1 MSDKFNID
9 DSILLDPDT
18 ARSNNIKKILT
29 GIAIL
34 VVLFLI
40 ILLTMKFINSGDTAT
55 NEPLVMPSEDV
66 IFTPKNSTTEKK
78 PAEQKTVVEIKTV
91 EKVEPKVIEIK
102 VAQESKKE
110 DIKPVVVE
118 TKQKEPKNVETK
130 QQTTQPIEP
139 KVVETKQPEPKKEVV
154 VVTANKTEVKKTQA
168 PRKKEPAKVETPKQE
183 VTKKEDVKKTNPTK
197 EEITKPTKTQSLD
210 KEASKQSPKP
220 TKKGTQISGTTPSG
234 RYIQILATTDFKAD
248 DPALLKLV
256 NAGYSY
262 RLHKEI
268 VNGKEFTKIL
278 VGPYS
283 GDKLQNEISSI
294 RATVNKDAFV
304 YRVK

>member
-130 QQTTQPIEP
+130 Q
-139 KVVETKQPEPKKEVV
+139 PEPKKEVV

-168 PRKKEPAKVETPKQE
+168 PKKEKPAKVETPKQE